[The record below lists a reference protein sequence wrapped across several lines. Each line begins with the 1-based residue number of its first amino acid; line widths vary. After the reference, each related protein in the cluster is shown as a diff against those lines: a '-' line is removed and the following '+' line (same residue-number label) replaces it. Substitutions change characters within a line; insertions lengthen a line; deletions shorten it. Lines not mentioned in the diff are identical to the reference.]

1 MRVEP
6 EDGAWVRGQG
16 TEEPD
21 RTDVAIAAEDDREV
35 AGAPGLAGGGGHAT
49 HELEG
54 SPNLGRGS
62 IRAIFDDL
70 GGRDVMSLLLQV
82 LKETL
87 AEEVLGAVASP
98 PVAASSVIRGS
109 DESDLQRVRRMEGA

>member
-6 EDGAWVRGQG
+6 EDRAGVRGQG

-21 RTDVAIAAEDDREV
+21 RAVVAIAAEDDREV
-35 AGAPGLAGGGGHAT
+35 ASGPGLASGGGHAT

-62 IRAIFDDL
+62 VRAVFDDM
-70 GGRDVMSLLLQV
+70 GGRDVVSVLLQV
-82 LKETL
+82 LNEAL

-98 PVAASSVIRGS
+98 PAAASGVIRGN
-109 DESDLQRVRRMEGA
+109 DESDVHG